1 MQGLASRPYRD
12 AAAVQALF
20 SSNVPRYF
28 SAPPARSAML
38 NHAAITYLT
47 AADPLLGGLIARGR
61 GIQPQPHED
70 LYLALLRA
78 IVSQQ
83 ISTKAAAAIWKRFQA
98 LFPPEGYPEPRE
110 VLQMDEDLM
119 RGAGLSRQKAG
130 YLKAIAEYNERGLLD
145 YDHLTSLDEEA
156 FTQHLTAIRGV
167 GRWTAQMLQMFALD
181 QPDVFSEGDLGVQ
194 NAMRRLYGLEETGRA
209 LQKHMLVI
217 AERWRPYR
225 TLACKYLWQSLDS
238 GTQIPP
244 TAS

>member
-1 MQGLASRPYRD
+1 
-12 AAAVQALF
+12 
-20 SSNVPRYF
+20 
-28 SAPPARSAML
+28 ML
-38 NHAAITYLT
+38 NQAAIAHLS
-47 AADPLLGGLIARGR
+47 AADPILGGLIARGR
-61 GIQPQPHED
+61 EIHPRPHED
-70 LYLALLRA
+70 LYLSLLRA

-83 ISTKAAAAIWKRFQA
+83 ISTKAAAAIWQRFQS

-110 VLQMDEDLM
+110 VLLMDEDTM
-119 RGAGLSRQKAG
+119 RSAGLSRQKVG

-145 YDHLTSLDEEA
+145 YEHLTSLSEEA

-209 LQKHMLVI
+209 LQKRMLLI
-217 AERWRPYR
+217 AESWRPYR
-225 TLACKYLWQSLDS
+225 SLACKYLWQSLDN

-244 TAS
+244 TV

>member
-1 MQGLASRPYRD
+1 MSLPTIPSSVPTYDLKAALAQLS
-12 AAAVQALF
+12 
-20 SSNVPRYF
+20 
-28 SAPPARSAML
+28 
-38 NHAAITYLT
+38 
-47 AADPLLGGLIARGR
+47 AADPILGGVIARGR
-61 GIQPQPHED
+61 EIRPAAHED

-98 LFPPEGYPEPRE
+98 LFPPEGYPEPRDL
-110 VLQMDEDLM
+110 LQMDEDLL
-119 RGAGLSRQKAG
+119 RTAGLSRQKAG

-156 FTQHLTAIRGV
+156 FTLHLTAIRGV

-209 LQKHMLVI
+209 LQKRMLLI
-217 AERWRPYR
+217 AETWRPYR
-225 TLACKYLWQSLDS
+225 TLACKYLWQSLDN

-244 TAS
+244 TA

>member
-1 MQGLASRPYRD
+1 M
-12 AAAVQALF
+12 
-20 SSNVPRYF
+20 SNPT
-28 SAPPARSAML
+28 
-38 NHAAITYLT
+38 AIQHLT
-47 AADPLLGGLIARGR
+47 ASDPVLGLVIAQGR
-61 GIQPQPHED
+61 EIQSRPHED

-110 VLQMDEDLM
+110 VLALDEDVL

-145 YDHLTSLDEEA
+145 YDHLSKLSEEA

-167 GRWTAQMLQMFALD
+167 GRWTAQMLQLFALD
-181 QPDVFSEGDLGVQ
+181 QPDVFPEGDLGVQ

-209 LQKHMLVI
+209 LQKRMLVI
-217 AERWRPYR
+217 AETWRPYR
-225 TLACKYLWQSLDS
+225 SLASKYLWQSLDNT
-238 GTQIPP
+238 G
-244 TAS
+244 A

>member
-1 MQGLASRPYRD
+1 MNQ
-12 AAAVQALF
+12 
-20 SSNVPRYF
+20 
-28 SAPPARSAML
+28 
-38 NHAAITYLT
+38 AAIKHLSAT
-47 AADPLLGGLIARGR
+47 DPVLSGVIAKGR
-61 GIQPQPHED
+61 EIAPRPHED

-110 VLQMDEDLM
+110 VLTLTEDEL
-119 RGAGLSRQKAG
+119 RAAGLSRQKAG

-145 YDHLTSLDEEA
+145 YEHLTSLSEEA
-156 FTQHLTAIRGV
+156 FTLHLTAIKGV

-209 LQKHMLVI
+209 MQKRMLII
-217 AERWRPYR
+217 AEAWRPYR
-225 TLACKYLWQSLDS
+225 TLACKYLWQSLDQ

-244 TAS
+244 VV